1 MAKKRPVTN
10 DLSEAQKLDIIR
22 NKTVEQKMKRRTV
35 SKWIA
40 LLLLIALLIT
50 GSAWGVL
57 SLVEYNSM
65 KISIDKESTG
75 LVLSETADFA
85 KPTSF
90 LDMKGPENMAQT
102 TYSRLDMREETL
114 AKDGA
119 LGASGYIAYTMYLK
133 NAAEYK
139 SLQYTTNIVLK
150 NKKKDAEKAMRIM
163 VVTYR
168 EDHRETQEDGS
179 EKIVYTE
186 PEIVVYAEQKAED
199 TSEYIAYD
207 SDDFEL
213 QKPISLAMLNAGKD
227 GFEGAIQLTTNETK
241 PFLGYSGV
249 EGDWEHYIDKITDQQ
264 LTAGEVVKY
273 TVFMWLEG
281 SDAQCKDEIIGGYCT
296 VEITFSVQDYQD
308 IRPIG

>member
-1 MAKKRPVTN
+1 MAKKRPVTK
-10 DLSEAQKLDIIR
+10 DLSDEQKLDIIR
-22 NKTVEQKMKRRTV
+22 NKTVEGKMKRRTV

-65 KISIDKESTG
+65 KISIDKDSTG

-90 LDMKGPENMAQT
+90 LDMKGPESMLQT

-119 LGASGYIAYTMYLK
+119 LGGNGYIAYTMYLK

-139 SLQYTTNIVLK
+139 SLQYTTSIVLK

-168 EDHRETQEDGS
+168 QDA
-179 EKIVYTE
+179 E

-199 TSEYIAYD
+199 TPEYIAYD

-227 GFEGAIQLTTNETK
+227 GFEGAIQLKTNETQ
-241 PFLGYSGV
+241 PFKGYSGV

-264 LTAGEVVKY
+264 LNAGEVVKY
-273 TVFMWLEG
+273 TVYMWLEG

>member
-65 KISIDKESTG
+65 KISIDKDSTG

-114 AKDGA
+114 AKEGA

-168 EDHRETQEDGS
+168 QNA
-179 EKIVYTE
+179 E
-186 PEIVVYAEQKAED
+186 PEIVVYAEQKAEE
-199 TSEYIAYD
+199 TPEYIAYD

-213 QKPISLAMLNAGKD
+213 QKPISLTMLNAGKD
-227 GFEGAIQLTTNETK
+227 GFEGAIQLTTNETQ

-249 EGDWEHYIDKITDQQ
+249 EGDWEHYIDKITDQP

-273 TVFMWLEG
+273 TVFIWLEG

>member
-1 MAKKRPVTN
+1 MAKKKPVTN

-65 KISIDKESTG
+65 KISIDKDSTG

-90 LDMKGPENMAQT
+90 LDMKGPENMDQT

-119 LGASGYIAYTMYLK
+119 LGAGGYIAYTMYLK

-139 SLQYTTNIVLK
+139 SLQYTTSIVLK

-168 EDHRETQEDGS
+168 QDA
-179 EKIVYTE
+179 E

-199 TSEYIAYD
+199 TPEYIAYD

-227 GFEGAIQLTTNETK
+227 GFEGAIQLKTNETQ
-241 PFLGYSGV
+241 PFKGYSGV

-264 LTAGEVVKY
+264 LNAGEVVKY
-273 TVFMWLEG
+273 TVYMWLEG

>member
-1 MAKKRPVTN
+1 MAKKRPVTK
-10 DLSEAQKLDIIR
+10 DLSDEQKLDIIR

-65 KISIDKESTG
+65 KISIDKDSTG

-90 LDMKGPENMAQT
+90 LDMKGPESMLQT

-119 LGASGYIAYTMYLK
+119 LVAGGYIAYTMYLK

-139 SLQYTTNIVLK
+139 SLQYTTSIVLK

-168 EDHRETQEDGS
+168 QDA
-179 EKIVYTE
+179 E

-199 TSEYIAYD
+199 TPEYIAYD

-227 GFEGAIQLTTNETK
+227 GFEGAIQLKTNETQ
-241 PFLGYSGV
+241 PFKGYSGV

-264 LTAGEVVKY
+264 LNAGEVVKY
-273 TVFMWLEG
+273 TVYMWLEG

>member
-1 MAKKRPVTN
+1 MAKKRPVTK
-10 DLSEAQKLDIIR
+10 DLSDEQKLDIIR

-65 KISIDKESTG
+65 KISIDKDSTG

-90 LDMKGPENMAQT
+90 LDMKGPENMDQT

-114 AKDGA
+114 AKEGT

-168 EDHRETQEDGS
+168 QDA
-179 EKIVYTE
+179 E

-199 TSEYIAYD
+199 TPEYIAYD

-213 QKPISLAMLNAGKD
+213 QKPISLAMLNAGKE
-227 GFEGAIQLTTNETK
+227 GFDGAIQLKTNETQ
-241 PFLGYSGV
+241 PFKGYSGV

-264 LTAGEVVKY
+264 LNAGEVVKY
-273 TVFMWLEG
+273 TVYMWLEG

>member
-1 MAKKRPVTN
+1 MAKKRPVTK
-10 DLSEAQKLDIIR
+10 DLSDAQKLDIIR

-65 KISIDKESTG
+65 KISIDKDSTG

-90 LDMKGPENMAQT
+90 LDMKGPENMDQT
-102 TYSRLDMREETL
+102 TYSRLDMRKETL
-114 AKDGA
+114 AKEGT

-168 EDHRETQEDGS
+168 QDA
-179 EKIVYTE
+179 E

-199 TSEYIAYD
+199 TPEYIAYD

-213 QKPISLAMLNAGKD
+213 QKPISLAMLNAGKE
-227 GFEGAIQLTTNETK
+227 GFDGAIQLKTNETQ
-241 PFLGYSGV
+241 PFKGYSGV

-264 LTAGEVVKY
+264 LNAGEVVKY
-273 TVFMWLEG
+273 TVYMWLEG